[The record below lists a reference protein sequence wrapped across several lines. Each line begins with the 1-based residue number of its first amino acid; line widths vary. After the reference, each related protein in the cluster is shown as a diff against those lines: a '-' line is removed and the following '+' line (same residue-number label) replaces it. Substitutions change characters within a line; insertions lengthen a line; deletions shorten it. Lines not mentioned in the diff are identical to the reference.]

1 MRAGADRRRGAPAG
15 REQPLHALQRAEA
28 GVRAARLI
36 AVGVFCFAGG
46 VVTTLAGEYLL
57 LERKLGW

>member
-1 MRAGADRRRGAPAG
+1 M
-15 REQPLHALQRAEA
+15 
-28 GVRAARLI
+28 I

-57 LERKLGW
+57 LERKFGW

>member
-1 MRAGADRRRGAPAG
+1 LQALRRP
-15 REQPLHALQRAEA
+15 EA

-36 AVGVFCFAGG
+36 AVGVVCFAGG

>member
-1 MRAGADRRRGAPAG
+1 LR
-15 REQPLHALQRAEA
+15 RAEA